1 MKAALTLAAVL
12 SLGPLPALAADP
24 VPLRFSSA
32 AAPAETF
39 EVGGMLVERHGER
52 GRPMI
57 LVPGLA
63 SGAWAWQGMVDRF
76 KGEHVLYVVTAAG
89 FNGRPALPGGPVAAT
104 RQALKDLI
112 VRRALK
118 APVLVGHS
126 MGATL
131 SIALAADEPALV
143 GGVVAIDGLPVFPGT
158 EQVPKEQRSQMAAG
172 VRARSAGMTKPMY
185 DAQQKSY
192 MRTIGSVD
200 MARADDMALMTSSSD
215 PAAVTDYMAGLLALD
230 LRDQLPAIKA
240 PVLVIAPYYA
250 PDMVQADISEAEKVE
265 YYQKLMAGTPNLK
278 VIPVSPAR
286 HFAMIDQPEA
296 VATAI
301 RDFVKAL

>member
-1 MKAALTLAAVL
+1 MKTALTLAAVL
-12 SLGPLPALAADP
+12 SLATLPALAADP
-24 VPLRFSSA
+24 LPLRFASA
-32 AAPAETF
+32 PAPAEKF

-57 LVPGLA
+57 LIPGLA
-63 SGAWAWQGMVDRF
+63 SGAWAWQGMIDKF

-89 FNGRPALPGGPVAAT
+89 FNGQPIQPGDPVAAT

-112 VRRALK
+112 VQRSLK

-131 SIALAADEPALV
+131 SLALAQEEPSLV

-158 EQVPKEQRSQMAAG
+158 ERMPKEQRPQMAAG
-172 VRARSAGMTKPMY
+172 IKARSAGMTKPMF
-185 DAQQKSY
+185 DEQQKGY
-192 MRTIGSVD
+192 MRTIGTID
-200 MARADDMALMTSSSD
+200 MARADDMAQMTSTSD
-215 PAAVTDYMAGLLALD
+215 PVAVTDYMAGLLALD
-230 LRDQLPAIKA
+230 LRDKLPAITA

-250 PDMVQADISEAEKVE
+250 PDVAQANISEAQKVE
-265 YYQKLMAGTPNLK
+265 YYTSLMAGTPRLK

-286 HFAMIDQPEA
+286 HFAMIDQPDA
-296 VATAI
+296 VANAI
-301 RDFVKAL
+301 RTFVKGL